1 MTEVSAVGLTLR
13 NWLRVDAYIKIALNL
28 FSFVAAIMKFINE
41 KIGDYLLIGFA
52 FLLLLYLLFG
62 SLWIG
67 IGNYMFWNFLQIHQ
81 KCNGGIKNYMIT
93 ILSLPIIIF
102 CMFVTISCLK
112 RPGLQ

>member
-1 MTEVSAVGLTLR
+1 M
-13 NWLRVDAYIKIALNL
+13 ALNL
-28 FSFVAAIMKFINE
+28 LAFATAIMKFINE
-41 KIGDYLLIGFA
+41 KIGDYLLVGFA
-52 FLLLLYLLFG
+52 VSFSLYLLFG

-102 CMFVTISCLK
+102 CMFVIISCLK
-112 RPGLQ
+112 RPHLQ